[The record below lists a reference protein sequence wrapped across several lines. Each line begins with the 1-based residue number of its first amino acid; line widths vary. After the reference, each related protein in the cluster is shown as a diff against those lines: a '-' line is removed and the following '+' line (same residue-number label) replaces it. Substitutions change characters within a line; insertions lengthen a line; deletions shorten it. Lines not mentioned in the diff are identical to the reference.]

1 MGSSTSTPPSQ
12 LHAHTTHMSMSML
25 TVSGSTR
32 KMLMQLERPL
42 DHSRSASTATS
53 MPMLP
58 VKTRSVQTTSSTW
71 ARTSTVQSMPSV
83 PVMVSSTNSPKSNSA
98 MSPEVLDSV
107 SMLSEADT
115 VKILSMPLSP
125 NQRRTT
131 SLSIKNSVSCHSVS
145 KI

>member
-1 MGSSTSTPPSQ
+1 MGKLLSSTSTPPSQ
-12 LHAHTTHMSMSML
+12 LHAHTTHMSMLML

-32 KMLMQLERPL
+32 RTLMQLERPL
-42 DHSRSASTATS
+42 DHSRSASTVTS
-53 MPMLP
+53 TPMLLAR
-58 VKTRSVQTTSSTW
+58 TRSVQL
-71 ARTSTVQSMPSV
+71 MPSV